1 MPVATFSGI
10 ASGIDTKSLVAAS
23 VDAQKKLKITPKE
36 EQKTTITEETDA
48 IKELKTKVET
58 FRLALQDFSSIN
70 GGGLSKKAASTDESA
85 ISATATNN
93 ATNGTYSLT
102 VNQLATTGT
111 FSFNDRFTAGTALA
125 APTINNAAP
134 AAARTITFTV
144 GTGTEQETVNVV
156 LTSTSTANDIL
167 DQFNA
172 SATNAR
178 ATLVNVG
185 TAAAPS
191 YAITVNSTE
200 PGTSSG
206 SLGVTLGSQFTSG
219 LSAYT
224 LTQAKDA
231 NFSISGIA
239 GTITRS
245 SNTVTDIIDGVTMQ
259 LEGVGA
265 STSTVGADGD
275 TTMGKLKEIVN
286 QYNSITSYIAENDLI
301 SVEQDGTGTD
311 TKPVYGS
318 LARGSIDDDVLS
330 ALKST
335 ISGATAS
342 DGTSVRIFSDI
353 GITTERDGTL
363 KFNEDT
369 FNKALADDPNGLE
382 QLLTNYADKNSVTGG
397 PLHIYTQFQG
407 IIDNAISSNDTQIR
421 DLNERISTAEASI
434 ALLEQSLNARFSR
447 MEVAIGKMQSQ
458 GNSLS
463 SALGGLK

>member
-10 ASGIDTKSLVAAS
+10 ASGIDTKSLIAAS

-36 EQKTTITEETDA
+36 EDKTIINEETDA
-48 IKELKTKVET
+48 IKEMKTKVEN
-58 FRLALQDFSSIN
+58 FRLALQDFSTIN
-70 GGGLSKKAASTDESA
+70 GGGLSKKATSTDESA

-111 FSFNDRFTAGTALA
+111 FSFNDRFASGTSTA
-125 APTINNAAP
+125 APTINDLAP
-134 AAARTITFTV
+134 AADRTITFTV
-144 GTGTEQETVNVV
+144 GTGTTQQTVDVV

-185 TAAAPS
+185 TAASPS
-191 YAITVNSTE
+191 YAITINSTE

-206 SLGVTLGSQFTSG
+206 SLAVALGAEFTAG
-219 LSAYT
+219 LSTYT
-224 LTQAKDA
+224 LTQAKDS
-231 NFSISGIA
+231 NFSVSGIA

-245 SNTVTDIIDGVTMQ
+245 SNTVTDIIDGLTMQ
-259 LEGVGA
+259 LQGVGA
-265 STSTVGADGD
+265 STITVGADGD
-275 TTMGKLKEIVN
+275 TTAGKLKDLVK
-286 QYNSITSYIAENDLI
+286 QYNGIATYIKENDVI
-301 SVEQDGTGTD
+301 SIEQDGKD
-311 TKPVYGS
+311 SNSKPIYGS
-318 LARGSIDDDVLS
+318 LARASVDDDMLS
-330 ALKST
+330 ALKNT
-335 ISGATAS
+335 ISGAVAS
-342 DGTSVRIFSDI
+342 DGTSVRIFADI

-369 FNKALADDPNGLE
+369 FNKALAEDPNGLE
-382 QLLTNYADKNSVTGG
+382 QLLTSYADTNSVTGG
-397 PLHIYTQFQG
+397 PLRIYTQFQG
-407 IIDNAISSNDTQIR
+407 ILDNAISSNDTQIR
-421 DLNERISTAEASI
+421 DLNERISSAEASI
-434 ALLEQSLNARFSR
+434 ASLEQSLTARFSR

-463 SALGGLK
+463 SALAGIK